1 MNILLPVDGSEA
13 ALAAARQVVQMLGDG
28 LRAHVVLANVQETA
42 SLYELVTAHDAQV
55 IERVSAGAA
64 VDALAPAQA
73 LLVAA
78 GADYEAEVALGDPAR
93 MLLEIAERFNCTLIV
108 MGAQGVGE
116 PQRRAHLGSVATAV
130 LHGAS
135 AAVTIVRQRPAS
147 P

>member
-1 MNILLPVDGSEA
+1 MNILLPVDGSA
-13 ALAAARQVVQMLGDG
+13 GALNAARHVLQLLGDG

-64 VDALAPAQA
+64 VDALAGAQA

-78 GADYEAEVALGDPAR
+78 GADYETEVALGDPGR
-93 MLLEIAERFNCTLIV
+93 MLLDIAERFDCALIV
-108 MGAQGVGE
+108 VGAQGIGD
-116 PQRRAHLGSVATAV
+116 PLRRARLGSVANAV

-135 AAVTIVRQRPAS
+135 AAVTVVHQLPAN